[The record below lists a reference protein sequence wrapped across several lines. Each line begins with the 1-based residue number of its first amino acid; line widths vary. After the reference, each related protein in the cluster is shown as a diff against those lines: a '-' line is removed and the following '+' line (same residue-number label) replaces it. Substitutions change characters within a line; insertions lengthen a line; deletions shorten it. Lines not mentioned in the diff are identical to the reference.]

1 VHPYLPEPTPAARPF
16 WDGLRE
22 QRILVQYSPSANQY
36 VFYPRVLAPG
46 TLADDLEWREVSGDA
61 SLYSYTV
68 ARLPTAPAW
77 EGRMPQLLAI
87 VELAEGPRLTSELVN
102 VEPEDIAIGMSLRPV
117 FAADSGGRIL
127 LKFEPGHPRLT
138 NE

>member
-1 VHPYLPEPTPAARPF
+1 MHPYMPEPTPAARPF
-16 WDGLRE
+16 WAGLAE
-22 QRILVQYSPSANQY
+22 GRIVIQYSPSADRY

-61 SLYSYTV
+61 SLYSFTV
-68 ARLPTAPAW
+68 ARRPTAPGWA
-77 EGRMPQLLAI
+77 ERLPQLIAI

-102 VEPEDIAIGMSLRPV
+102 VKPDEIAIGMPLRPV
-117 FAADSGGRIL
+117 FSTDENSQTL
-127 LKFEPGHPRLT
+127 LKFEPAQRTLA